1 MGFPATG
8 LGLQKL
14 RKKVEEIGLMERSS
28 DDGKSNLLTWQQ
40 RERCGAQ
47 APGRSM
53 IVPCPGGGE
62 GGGGGALPLL
72 CVASEALAWQTRS
85 LARRGHSGSSGPQ
98 NGRGWLVKFVFKLV
112 AMEICF
118 KDS

>member
-47 APGRSM
+47 APGGSM

-62 GGGGGALPLL
+62 GGGGGGSPSPLRGFRGPRL
-72 CVASEALAWQTRS
+72 ADKISGKKRPLGFFRPSERQRLASQ
-85 LARRGHSGSSGPQ
+85 
-98 NGRGWLVKFVFKLV
+98 V
-112 AMEICF
+112 CF
-118 KDS
+118 